1 MATIVPSAPQLT
13 IWSVIVFW
21 VFIAYMFLVAGR
33 TEERRRREAGQP
45 HTRRDTA
52 LLLLTA
58 FCVVGVLLCAAFF
71 KPLNALVNSRAG
83 IGAVILLIG
92 GGLTYIF
99 NRGRT
104 SHPR

>member
-1 MATIVPSAPQLT
+1 MARIVPSAPQLT

-21 VFIAYMFLVAGR
+21 AFIAHILVAGR
-33 TEERRRREAGQP
+33 AEERRRREEGQP